1 MRRHIA
7 KLRVQSLN
15 FVWTHVGTY
24 VHQYSFN
31 REARQETRLSEYTF
45 FVDYII
51 IILIYY
57 HFVLTVAICVV
68 YLYLIL

>member
-24 VHQYSFN
+24 VQQYSFN
-31 REARQETRLSEYTF
+31 REACQEARLSEYTF
-45 FVDYII
+45 FVD
-51 IILIYY
+51 
-57 HFVLTVAICVV
+57 
-68 YLYLIL
+68 